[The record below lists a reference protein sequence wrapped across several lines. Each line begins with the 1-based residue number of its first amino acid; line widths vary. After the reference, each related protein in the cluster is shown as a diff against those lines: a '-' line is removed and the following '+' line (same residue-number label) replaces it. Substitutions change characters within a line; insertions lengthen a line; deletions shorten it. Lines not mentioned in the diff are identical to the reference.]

1 MGQRYETDQQIIGR
15 VLHLGH
21 RADYALL
28 VDRYGAK
35 LFAFVAT
42 IVTRREDAE
51 ELTED
56 CFVKAFSRL
65 AQYDATRRS
74 FYTWLRCIAYR
85 QCIDHVR
92 RQSVVWLEMDEKT
105 LQTIPDDEAEHVMD
119 TDDDRRIRLLTEA
132 IHRLPPTERLL
143 VQQFYFEQQ
152 SLSDLAAIT
161 ATKAGTLATRLCR
174 IRKKLYQYI
183 MTKEHG
189 K

>member
-1 MGQRYETDQQIIGR
+1 MGQRYETDQQIIRR

-65 AQYDATRRS
+65 AQYDATRSS
-74 FYTWLRCIAYR
+74 FYTWLRCIAMYR
-85 QCIDHVR
+85 PRSTAVCGLVGDGREDLTDNTR
-92 RQSVVWLEMDEKT
+92 R
-105 LQTIPDDEAEHVMD
+105 
-119 TDDDRRIRLLTEA
+119 
-132 IHRLPPTERLL
+132 
-143 VQQFYFEQQ
+143 
-152 SLSDLAAIT
+152 
-161 ATKAGTLATRLCR
+161 
-174 IRKKLYQYI
+174 
-183 MTKEHG
+183 
-189 K
+189 

>member
-42 IVTRREDAE
+42 IVTRHEDAE

-65 AQYDATRRS
+65 AQYDATRSS
-74 FYTWLRCIAYR
+74 FYT
-85 QCIDHVR
+85 
-92 RQSVVWLEMDEKT
+92 
-105 LQTIPDDEAEHVMD
+105 
-119 TDDDRRIRLLTEA
+119 
-132 IHRLPPTERLL
+132 
-143 VQQFYFEQQ
+143 
-152 SLSDLAAIT
+152 
-161 ATKAGTLATRLCR
+161 
-174 IRKKLYQYI
+174 
-183 MTKEHG
+183 
-189 K
+189 